1 MNFQEQYVITSECLQ
16 RDWLKTGRKLGGE
29 KHEGNEGNE
38 GKRGEKGG
46 EEREQGGE
54 NKVKTDALMV
64 ALLSSAFESTASAVE
79 ENK

>member
-1 MNFQEQYVITSECLQ
+1 MITSECLQ
-16 RDWLKTGRKLGGE
+16 RDCLKTGRKVGGE

-38 GKRGEKGG
+38 GKRGKKGG

-64 ALLSSAFESTASAVE
+64 VLLSSAFESTASAVE

>member
-16 RDWLKTGRKLGGE
+16 RDWLKTGRKVGRE
-29 KHEGNEGNE
+29 KHEGNEG
-38 GKRGEKGG
+38 KRGKKGG

-64 ALLSSAFESTASAVE
+64 VLLSSAFESTASAVE

>member
-16 RDWLKTGRKLGGE
+16 RDWLKTGRKVGGE
-29 KHEGNEGNE
+29 KHEGNEG
-38 GKRGEKGG
+38 KRGKKGG

-64 ALLSSAFESTASAVE
+64 VLLSSAFESTASAVE

>member
-16 RDWLKTGRKLGGE
+16 RDWLKTGRKVGGE

-38 GKRGEKGG
+38 GKRGKKGG

-64 ALLSSAFESTASAVE
+64 VLLSSAFESTASAVE

>member
-16 RDWLKTGRKLGGE
+16 RDWLKTVRKVGGE

-38 GKRGEKGG
+38 GKRGKKGG

-64 ALLSSAFESTASAVE
+64 VLLSSAFESTASAVE

>member
-16 RDWLKTGRKLGGE
+16 RDWLKTGRKVGGE
-29 KHEGNEGNE
+29 KHEGNE

-64 ALLSSAFESTASAVE
+64 VLLSSAFESTASAVE

>member
-16 RDWLKTGRKLGGE
+16 RDWLKTGRKVGGE

-64 ALLSSAFESTASAVE
+64 VLLSSVFESTASAVE